1 MRKIFENCNRKVL
14 QRMALPE
21 SPKPVT
27 LPGVKSLIVF
37 WVIFGLLG
45 LCGLFTITIITG
57 LDSSVQW
64 EKLIPAPPNIDKL
77 LGDKSGIILVRTT
90 TGQILSCAP
99 NKRDECW
106 IPNILLSDPI
116 KQCDLSS
123 NYFNPLTHPPR
134 NIVDCVD
141 VQVTTQY
148 LHTSVYARDQQG
160 YIWRWLSR
168 DPGDRFDTL
177 IFAPCLGLFGILIG
191 SGVWTIWWYLRKRS
205 LSKKQLPAPD
215 RSRSF
220 VLWTLVTLPML
231 CIISVSLVSGIYY
244 FNGTRFFS
252 QENPIFASVDTTA
265 NAKMTAIA
273 EPFLISITPN
283 AAGPAYDFASEC
295 DSGKWYAELNFEITC
310 STHYFGMGPF
320 IETLELQAKDWQAG
334 FSGKALLF
342 SLPAG
347 HTHLWGDFP
356 AWNIQPGDHF
366 HATLGCKGEIS
377 ECDMQFDLALMQ
389 RDESRILQGFWV
401 VTSESLTTDIDVDLS
416 RFAGKQVLLELSV
429 YKLNDS
435 GTFQSILLVNPRIIN
450 LP

>member
-1 MRKIFENCNRKVL
+1 MT
-14 QRMALPE
+14 LPE

-37 WVIFGLLG
+37 WVIFCLLG
-45 LCGLFTITIITG
+45 FCGLFIITIITK
-57 LDSSVQW
+57 LDSTIQW
-64 EKLIPAPPNIDKL
+64 EKLVPAPPNIDKL

-90 TGQILSCAP
+90 TGQILSCSP
-99 NKRDECW
+99 YKRDECW

-134 NIVDCVD
+134 DIVDCVE
-141 VQVTTQY
+141 VQVTTQCLY
-148 LHTSVYARDQQG
+148 TSVYARDQQG
-160 YIWRWLSR
+160 YIWRWQR
-168 DPGDRFDTL
+168 GCPGERFDTL
-177 IFAPCLGLFGILIG
+177 FYAPFFGLFGILIG

-205 LSKKQLPAPD
+205 LSKKQLLAPD
-215 RSRSF
+215 RRRSF
-220 VLWTLVTLPML
+220 VLWTLVAFPML

-244 FNGTRFFS
+244 LYATRSFS

-273 EPFLISITPN
+273 QPFLISITPN
-283 AAGPAYDFASEC
+283 PAGPAYDFASEC
-295 DSGKWYAELNFEITC
+295 DSGKWYAGLNIEITC
-310 STHYFGMGPF
+310 STHYFGMSPF
-320 IETLELQAKDWQAG
+320 IETVELQAKDWLGG

-366 HATLGCKGEIS
+366 LATLGCKREIS
-377 ECDMQFDLALMQ
+377 NCDVQFTLFLMQ
-389 RDESRILQGFWV
+389 RDESRILQGSWV
-401 VTSESLTTDIDVDLS
+401 VTSESPTTDIDVDLS
-416 RFAGKQVLLELSV
+416 RFAGKQVLLELSI
-429 YKLNDS
+429 YKSNDS